1 MKNVY
6 DIKREKNLNFILP
19 KRVCLPGALSLKKY
33 KIAVVIHLHY
43 AEKIKDYYPYI
54 SNIPPGTDIIFT
66 TSVQAVKEEL
76 KAYEKE
82 ISRRFHIIEKENR
95 GRDMSGLLVACKQ
108 ELLNYKYICFVHDK
122 KAKSRDTEH
131 DVESFIKCLWENT
144 LGSNAYIR
152 NVIHTFETHPSLGL
166 LLPPESFSDN
176 YKFAHINTW
185 DHNYAL
191 MEVLAEKLNLHCDLD
206 SQKKPLSLGTVFWA
220 RTDALRKLFTW
231 NWSYEDFDE
240 EPLPIDGTIS
250 HAIERSF
257 AYVAQDAGYETGIIM
272 TDDFAGKRQDA
283 MQDVMTEAFHMLK
296 AVLGIHTIGELKR
309 GNETWKSMLEFSK
322 RFPELYIYGAG
333 VYGQACAKML
343 GAASIE
349 VKGYVVTKKEKNIE
363 VINQLP
369 VKELS
374 EFSLENK
381 KGIIIAV
388 NDRYRKEIIEAIH
401 RKDSSFRNLFYFLSS
416 RIKS

>member
-1 MKNVY
+1 
-6 DIKREKNLNFILP
+6 
-19 KRVCLPGALSLKKY
+19 
-33 KIAVVIHLHY
+33 
-43 AEKIKDYYPYI
+43 
-54 SNIPPGTDIIFT
+54 
-66 TSVQAVKEEL
+66 
-76 KAYEKE
+76 
-82 ISRRFHIIEKENR
+82 
-95 GRDMSGLLVACKQ
+95 
-108 ELLNYKYICFVHDK
+108 
-122 KAKSRDTEH
+122 
-131 DVESFIKCLWENT
+131 
-144 LGSNAYIR
+144 
-152 NVIHTFETHPSLGL
+152 
-166 LLPPESFSDN
+166 
-176 YKFAHINTW
+176 
-185 DHNYAL
+185 
-191 MEVLAEKLNLHCDLD
+191 
-206 SQKKPLSLGTVFWA
+206 
-220 RTDALRKLFTW
+220 
-231 NWSYEDFDE
+231 
-240 EPLPIDGTIS
+240 
-250 HAIERSF
+250 
-257 AYVAQDAGYETGIIM
+257 M